1 MYRLNYQ
8 YTHDIDWFCRVNE
21 VPVHL
26 ASNGG
31 ILPQRSY
38 TIKKLVALQHK
49 VANMQQ
55 NFRCAVNIEYLEDYL
70 QRGEYY
76 AEYDEIT
83 REDLRLMLPER
94 FEITNEVSD
103 LSNIMLLYSWSF
115 IVMAK
120 RGFYSF
126 DRREEDGLYHLVA
139 WPVDYDVQ
147 RFNKDVYD
155 LLVEYNTSHYPL
167 THKDYCFFSDWI
179 RFDINSI
186 IGLYKSNN

>member
-21 VPVHL
+21 LPVHF

-76 AEYDEIT
+76 AEYDEIA

-94 FEITNEVSD
+94 FEITNEVAD
-103 LSNIMLLYSWSF
+103 LSNTMLLYSWSF

-167 THKDYCFFSDWI
+167 THKDYCFFPDWI
-179 RFDINSI
+179 RFDLI
-186 IGLYKSNN
+186 